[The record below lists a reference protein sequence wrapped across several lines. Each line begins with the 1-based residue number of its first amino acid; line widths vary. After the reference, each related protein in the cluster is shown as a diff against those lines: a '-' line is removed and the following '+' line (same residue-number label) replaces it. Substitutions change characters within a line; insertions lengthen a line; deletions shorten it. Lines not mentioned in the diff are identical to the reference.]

1 MNATVLADAEAVAR
15 AAADVVAESCEAA
28 GERFAVA
35 LSGGSTPQAAH
46 RLLASPEY
54 RTRIDWSRW
63 DVFYGDE
70 RRVPLD
76 DPRSNHWAAT
86 EALLDHVPIDQSRVH
101 PLTDADTY
109 EGLLRAYFGIA
120 PRFDLLMLGMGDDG
134 HTASLFPESVSLLEQ
149 ERWVIAPPDVVQG
162 MSRLT
167 LTLPALNAA
176 RRTVFLVSGAA
187 KAPALARIRAGERLP
202 AGLVEGAHWLV
213 DEAAWGPGV

>member
-1 MNATVLADAEAVAR
+1 MPRRSRGRPPTSSPR
-15 AAADVVAESCEAA
+15 SCEAA

-109 EGLLRAYFGIA
+109 EGLLRAYFGD
-120 PRFDLLMLGMGDDG
+120 R
-134 HTASLFPESVSLLEQ
+134 
-149 ERWVIAPPDVVQG
+149 
-162 MSRLT
+162 
-167 LTLPALNAA
+167 PAL
-176 RRTVFLVSGAA
+176 R
-187 KAPALARIRAGERLP
+187 PADAGH
-202 AGLVEGAHWLV
+202 G
-213 DEAAWGPGV
+213 